1 VINTTYLIRQILN
14 IEWDMFRRVKSE
26 TPASCQNSP
35 ESFKSIRGSIFESWT
50 PDMLSSYLEDLIAA
64 QDAGRNLITEK
75 YARMDNRIPCLNTN
89 PLIDVIV
96 HIEAAWQ
103 EDIKFRF
110 PALYQRVCRSTDEAD
125 DGSNFSVYLRSE
137 LETYGHHTLTLYF
150 QHLNQ
155 SWESGENPAMK
166 ALENLV
172 RKGGYRDM
180 DHAESQLAGL
190 LEP

>member
-1 VINTTYLIRQILN
+1 
-14 IEWDMFRRVKSE
+14 
-26 TPASCQNSP
+26 
-35 ESFKSIRGSIFESWT
+35 
-50 PDMLSSYLEDLIAA
+50 MLSSYLEDLIAA

-75 YARMDNRIPCLNTN
+75 YARMDNRIPCLNAN

-137 LETYGHHTLTLYF
+137 LETYGPYTLTLYF

-180 DHAESQLAGL
+180 DHAESHLAGL
-190 LEP
+190 